1 MEKRKFLK
9 LISAFSCSLC
19 LMFSLANVHAATVTK
34 TKTKNVTTTNGS
46 VVKVNDTGKKN
57 NTTGSWSFS
66 VGCIGLSVPSGFSA
80 HAYAS
85 KLGTNPVLTNNGN
98 TAKHSVVVS
107 ITRDSSGQSAGGQ
120 MTTFTFTYN
129 PSTGKIS

>member
-1 MEKRKFLK
+1 
-9 LISAFSCSLC
+9 
-19 LMFSLANVHAATVTK
+19 MFSLANVHVATVTK
-34 TKTKNVTTTNGS
+34 QNVTKTNGS

>member
-1 MEKRKFLK
+1 MSMQLQLPKPKQKMSQQLMEVSLK
-9 LISAFSCSLC
+9 LMILERKTIQLVRGHFLLVALDY
-19 LMFSLANVHAATVTK
+19 LYHLDLVHMHMP
-34 TKTKNVTTTNGS
+34 
-46 VVKVNDTGKKN
+46 
-57 NTTGSWSFS
+57 
-66 VGCIGLSVPSGFSA
+66 L
-80 HAYAS
+80 